1 MKKSIFYLLM
11 FVLSFGFVTSCSSDD
26 DDSGATQSIV
36 GKWNMTQVGYLMEDN
51 EEFLINI
58 SQLCPGKNF
67 TEVEFFADG
76 TFKTEQYEEDCIQE
90 ITTGTYSIEG
100 DVLIGFE
107 LGEQTGDSV
116 LIKELTSTKLKIY
129 SLDEEE
135 EDEAFILVFARL

>member
-58 SQLCPGKNF
+58 S
-67 TEVEFFADG
+67 
-76 TFKTEQYEEDCIQE
+76 
-90 ITTGTYSIEG
+90 
-100 DVLIGFE
+100 
-107 LGEQTGDSV
+107 
-116 LIKELTSTKLKIY
+116 
-129 SLDEEE
+129 
-135 EDEAFILVFARL
+135 